1 MNTNAPGAPFAM
13 EKRDRPFLV
22 EKKEAK
28 NIYFS
33 DARTIR
39 PYVIETP
46 TKHLNPRLS
55 LTRPVI
61 FSQPSRPKETFFSAN
76 VLSPTKPPVENPVQ
90 NVPEMGPNRNHSSLY
105 SLPYI
110 SYCADFPIIPYVF
123 TPPPSEV
130 PKPVSSSENRWHQN
144 PSQNFHLLQQQ
155 QNQGKEALFDWT
167 TIFTWMN
174 HWRIFSLLY
183 R

>member
-1 MNTNAPGAPFAM
+1 M

-46 TKHLNPRLS
+46 TKHLTPRLS

-61 FSQPSRPKETFFSAN
+61 FSQPSRPKVTFFSAN
-76 VLSPTKPPVENPVQ
+76 VLSPQETTSRKSCTECTRNGSKPKPLVSVQSPVHFLL
-90 NVPEMGPNRNHSSLY
+90 RRFSDYTIRFHSSPIGGPKT
-105 SLPYI
+105 SLIFGKSVASKSITKLP
-110 SYCADFPIIPYVF
+110 SF
-123 TPPPSEV
+123 T
-130 PKPVSSSENRWHQN
+130 
-144 PSQNFHLLQQQ
+144 
-155 QNQGKEALFDWT
+155 T
-167 TIFTWMN
+167 TAKS
-174 HWRIFSLLY
+174 R
-183 R
+183 